1 MGELGVS
8 IVQAIFEYNLF
19 KVKKEYKK

>member
-8 IVQAIFEYNLF
+8 IVQAIFEHNLF